1 MTHRNKLQRF
11 SHLNRRQFLQAAAA
25 TGTLAGATSLIAA
38 CGGAPG
44 SAGPAQTET
53 VTLSVM
59 YNKAELS
66 PAQVALFEQ
75 QNPAIKIK
83 QIEYDATVLS
93 SMLASGKALD
103 FVRTQGAPAIP
114 NTAARGLATDLTDYF
129 AKSTVLKES
138 DLLPVNDVY
147 RWDGHVEGR
156 GPRFGMA
163 KDWSQDSMFWY
174 NKKLFDQAKLPYPS
188 STTPMSYDDLLA
200 LGKKLT
206 VRDNGKIKA
215 YGLDVIY
222 GFTTQ
227 AHLMQMLAQRGKSL
241 WNEDYTQADLTSDDA
256 IAAIK
261 WYVDWA
267 QAHVGPSP
275 LDPDTNGSD
284 TLFAA
289 DREAISLWGYWF
301 GGALYGKYNNSLPD
315 NVGFAPAPQFGSTP
329 VNACF
334 AGTGAWIP
342 VKSQHKDEA
351 WKFFE
356 FFLGGSPAH
365 DRVKT
370 GFGLPALKSLL
381 PELPQGTPA
390 QKAAYDVEQAALPNQ
405 TVLHFSPYISDDAFE
420 ASFKQFIE
428 PVFKGQADLKNA
440 ATQLQDAVNKL
451 AVQGKQ
457 QIG

>member
-1 MTHRNKLQRF
+1 MAHFNMPPSF
-11 SHLNRRQFLQAAAA
+11 SYFTRRRFLQAAAA
-25 TGTLAGATSLIAA
+25 TTTLAGASALLDA
-38 CGGAPG
+38 CGTSSSPT
-44 SAGPAQTET
+44 SSSP
-53 VTLSVM
+53 VTITVM

-66 PAQVALFEQ
+66 ATQVALFQ
-75 QNPAIKIK
+75 KQNPTIKVK
-83 QIEYDATVLS
+83 QLEYDATVLN
-93 SMLASGKALD
+93 SMLAAGNPPD
-103 FVRTQGAPAIP
+103 VIRTQGAPTIP
-114 NTAARGLATDLTDYF
+114 NIAARGLATDLSDYF
-129 AKSTVLKES
+129 AKSSVIKEA
-138 DLLPVNDVY
+138 DLLSVNDVY
-147 RWDGHVEGR
+147 RWNGHTEGQ
-156 GPRFGMA
+156 GPRYGMA
-163 KDWSQDSMFWY
+163 KDWSQDAMFWY
-174 NKKLFDQAKLPYPS
+174 NKKTFDQAKVPYPS
-188 STTPMSYDDLLA
+188 TTKPLSYDELLEI
-200 LGKKLT
+200 GKKLT
-206 VRDNGKIKA
+206 VRDNGKIKV

-241 WNEDYTQADLTSDDA
+241 WSEDYTRANLTDSDA
-256 IAAIK
+256 VAAIK

-267 QAHVGPSP
+267 RAHVGPSP

-301 GGALYGKYNNSLPD
+301 GGALYSKYNNTLPD

-342 VKSQHKDEA
+342 VKSKHKDEA

-356 FFLGGSPAH
+356 FFLGGPPAQ
-365 DRVKT
+365 DRVKS

-390 QKAAYDVEQAALPNQ
+390 QKEAYTVEQAALPHQ

-420 ASFKQFIE
+420 ASFKQYIE
-428 PVFKGQADLKNA
+428 PVMKGQADLNNA
-440 ATQLQDAVNKL
+440 VRQLQTAVNQL
-451 AVQGKQ
+451 AQQGKQ
-457 QIG
+457 QIS